1 MFEDSLVPWR
11 DVFGSDPSQ
20 GTPAVADNL
29 AEDGKPK
36 KEEQEETPKGGDG
49 DPPHGASAVAD
60 QSAREFVPI
69 WDVEEQNEE
78 EKEEDKEATQ
88 KKGVQ
93 EEAGKDDAKEGDA
106 EEGAARPLDV
116 FPKVKQKVADL
127 SWWVC
132 GVHQIV
138 IWVGTA
144 RTGMQD
150 ACWVPKSQL
159 ARTN

>member
-1 MFEDSLVPWR
+1 MLEDSVVPWR

-20 GTPAVADNL
+20 GTSAVADNL
-29 AEDGKPK
+29 AEGGKPK

-49 DPPHGASAVAD
+49 DEEV
-60 QSAREFVPI
+60 I
-69 WDVEEQNEE
+69 WGEEEQKEE

-127 SWWVC
+127 RWWVC

-138 IWVGTA
+138 IWVGNP
-144 RTGMQD
+144 RKGMQN
-150 ACWVPKSQL
+150 ACWVPKRQL

>member
-1 MFEDSLVPWR
+1 MFEDSVVPWR

-20 GTPAVADNL
+20 GTSAVADNL

-49 DPPHGASAVAD
+49 DEEPNWG
-60 QSAREFVPI
+60 E
-69 WDVEEQNEE
+69 EEQKEE

-127 SWWVC
+127 RWWVC

-144 RTGMQD
+144 RKGMQD